1 MPLEARRLDKT
12 YSRTRGAHSHL
23 LKRFHAQP
31 FFLLSDLVKVLH
43 IITGLSTG
51 GAEMMLCKLCES
63 FDRDNNPMAVLSLM
77 DSGTLGKRIEHAG
90 VPVLTLGVTRASLGL
105 FAIRNLVQIVRSI
118 KPDVLQGWMYHGNL
132 AASLASKL
140 FNNRV
145 PVVWNVRQ
153 TLYDLDKEKFLTRLV
168 IRLGSFFSD
177 HPAKTIYNSRLSRA
191 QHQELGYSKRNSII
205 IPNGFNVER
214 FSPSD
219 ASRSRIRKELG
230 VSPNTLLIGLI
241 ARYHPMKD
249 HKNFLRAASI
259 FSKREQNVKFV
270 MAGRGVDPSNR
281 DLIELISSCGVS
293 EQVQLLGERE
303 DVEDI
308 SAALDILTSSS
319 AWGEGFSNVIAEAMA
334 CGVPCVVTDVGDSSH
349 VVGEHG
355 VVVPPTDSVALS
367 SAWRKL
373 VEGGRDGLRSLGHS
387 ARERVI
393 KEFSIDSVASTYAE
407 LYKRVVAD
415 ASRR

>member
-1 MPLEARRLDKT
+1 
-12 YSRTRGAHSHL
+12 
-23 LKRFHAQP
+23 
-31 FFLLSDLVKVLH
+31 
-43 IITGLSTG
+43 
-51 GAEMMLCKLCES
+51 MLCKLCES
-63 FDRDNNPMAVLSLM
+63 FDQDSNPMAVLSLM

-90 VPVLTLGVTRASLGL
+90 VPVLTLGLKRGSLGL

-132 AASLASKL
+132 AASLASQL
-140 FNNRV
+140 FNNRI

-153 TLYDLDKEKFLTRLV
+153 TLYDLHKEKFLTRLV

-177 HPAKTIYNSRLSRA
+177 HPAKTIYNSRLSLA

-241 ARYHPMKD
+241 ARFHPMKD

-259 FSKREQNVKFV
+259 FSKREHNVKFV

-281 DLIELISSCGVS
+281 DLIELISSYGVS

-349 VVGEHG
+349 VVGEYG
-355 VVVPPTDSVALS
+355 VVVPPKDSVALS

-387 ARERVI
+387 ARQRVI

-407 LYKRVVAD
+407 LYQGIVAD